1 MNLVA
6 SRKKHLD
13 VSDMLPGVFFA
24 SRKQV
29 FFLNDSGVINAL
41 LADKK

>member
-1 MNLVA
+1 MSQNATWCIL
-6 SRKKHLD
+6 RFKKT
-13 VSDMLPGVFFA
+13 GVL
-24 SRKQV
+24 SQQV